1 MDFNLASVEIV
12 AQIAT
17 TVAVLLTLIGL
28 AIQIQEKNRNDRIFA
43 VQNTIN
49 ALNKLSSL
57 VAISPA
63 LASIVIRGRVS
74 YFCLNEVERIQFE
87 HYYRPMLNNVENWLF
102 QITTGVNIGKDNS
115 AYDTIRLFIKHH
127 FNHPGVLEFM
137 SSSDKEDYSRE
148 LQDILRAEAKRD
160 GSRPGRSG

>member
-1 MDFNLASVEIV
+1 MDFNIASIEII

-28 AIQIQEKNRNDRIFA
+28 MIQIQEKNRNDRISA

-57 VAISPA
+57 VSINPE
-63 LASIVIRGRVS
+63 LASIVIRGRGS
-74 YFCLNEVERIQFE
+74 YFSLTEVERIQFE
-87 HYYRPMLNNVENWLF
+87 HYYRPMLNIVENWLF
-102 QITTGVNIGKDNS
+102 QISSGANISKENS

-137 SSSDKEDYSRE
+137 SSSDSEDYSRE
-148 LQDILRAEAKRD
+148 LHDILLAEAKRV
-160 GSRPGRSG
+160 

>member
-1 MDFNLASVEIV
+1 MDFNIASIEII

-28 AIQIQEKNRNDRIFA
+28 MIQIQEKNRNDRISA

-57 VAISPA
+57 VSINPE
-63 LASIVIRGRVS
+63 LASIVIRGRGS
-74 YFCLNEVERIQFE
+74 YFSLNEVERIQFE
-87 HYYRPMLNNVENWLF
+87 HYYRPMLNIVENWLF
-102 QITTGVNIGKDNS
+102 QISSGANISKENS

-137 SSSDKEDYSRE
+137 SSSDSEDYSRE
-148 LQDILRAEAKRD
+148 LQDILLAEAKRE
-160 GSRPGRSG
+160 

>member
-1 MDFNLASVEIV
+1 MDFNIASIEII

-28 AIQIQEKNRNDRIFA
+28 MIQIQEKNRNDRISA

-57 VAISPA
+57 VSINPE
-63 LASIVIRGRVS
+63 LASIIIRGRGS
-74 YFCLNEVERIQFE
+74 YFSLNEVERIQFE
-87 HYYRPMLNNVENWLF
+87 HYYRPMLNIVENWLF
-102 QITTGVNIGKDNS
+102 QISSGANISKENS

-137 SSSDKEDYSRE
+137 SSSDSEDYSRE
-148 LQDILRAEAKRD
+148 LHDILLAEAKRV
-160 GSRPGRSG
+160 

>member
-1 MDFNLASVEIV
+1 MDFNIASIEII

-28 AIQIQEKNRNDRIFA
+28 MIQIQEKNRNDRISA

-57 VAISPA
+57 VSINPE
-63 LASIVIRGRVS
+63 LASIVIRGRGS
-74 YFCLNEVERIQFE
+74 YFSLNEVERIQFE
-87 HYYRPMLNNVENWLF
+87 HYYRPMLNIVENWLF
-102 QITTGVNIGKDNS
+102 QISSGANISKDNS

-127 FNHPGVLEFM
+127 FNHPGVVEFM
-137 SSSDKEDYSRE
+137 SSSDSEDYSRE
-148 LQDILRAEAKRD
+148 LQDILLAEAKRE
-160 GSRPGRSG
+160 

>member
-1 MDFNLASVEIV
+1 MDFNIASIEII

-28 AIQIQEKNRNDRIFA
+28 MIQIQEKNRNDRISA

-57 VAISPA
+57 VSINPE
-63 LASIVIRGRVS
+63 LASIVIRGRGS
-74 YFCLNEVERIQFE
+74 YFSLNEVERIQFE
-87 HYYRPMLNNVENWLF
+87 HYYRPMLNIVENWLF
-102 QITTGVNIGKDNS
+102 QISSGANISKENS

-137 SSSDKEDYSRE
+137 SSSDSEDYSRE
-148 LQDILRAEAKRD
+148 LHDILLAEAKRV
-160 GSRPGRSG
+160 

>member
-1 MDFNLASVEIV
+1 MDFNIASIEII

-28 AIQIQEKNRNDRIFA
+28 MIQIQEKNRNDRISA

-57 VAISPA
+57 VSINPE
-63 LASIVIRGRVS
+63 LASIVIRGRGS
-74 YFCLNEVERIQFE
+74 YFSLNEVERIQFE
-87 HYYRPMLNNVENWLF
+87 HYYRPMLNIVENWLF
-102 QITTGVNIGKDNS
+102 QISSGASISKDNS

-137 SSSDKEDYSRE
+137 SSSDSEDYSRE
-148 LQDILRAEAKRD
+148 LQDILLAEAKRE
-160 GSRPGRSG
+160 

>member
-1 MDFNLASVEIV
+1 MEFNLASIEII
-12 AQIAT
+12 AQLAT

-28 AIQIQEKNRNDRIFA
+28 AIQVQEKNRNDRISA

-57 VAISPA
+57 VAISPE
-63 LASIVIRGRVS
+63 LASIVIRGRES
-74 YFCLNEVERIQFE
+74 YFSLNEVEQIQFE

-102 QITTGVNIGKDNS
+102 QISTGANIKKDNS

-137 SSSDKEDYSRE
+137 AASDQEDYSRE
-148 LQDILRAEAKRD
+148 LHDILRAEAKQQ
-160 GSRPGRSG
+160 

>member
-1 MDFNLASVEIV
+1 MDFNIASIEII

-28 AIQIQEKNRNDRIFA
+28 MIQIQEKNRNDRISA

-57 VAISPA
+57 VSINPE
-63 LASIVIRGRVS
+63 LASIIIRGRGS
-74 YFCLNEVERIQFE
+74 YFSLNEVERIQFE
-87 HYYRPMLNNVENWLF
+87 HYYRPMLNIVENWLF
-102 QITTGVNIGKDNS
+102 QISSGANISKDNS

-137 SSSDKEDYSRE
+137 SSSDSKDYSRE
-148 LQDILRAEAKRD
+148 LQDILLAEAKRV
-160 GSRPGRSG
+160 

>member
-1 MDFNLASVEIV
+1 MDFNIASIEII

-28 AIQIQEKNRNDRIFA
+28 MIQIQEKNRNDRISA

-57 VAISPA
+57 VSINPE
-63 LASIVIRGRVS
+63 LASIIIRGRGS
-74 YFCLNEVERIQFE
+74 YFSLNEVERIQFE
-87 HYYRPMLNNVENWLF
+87 HYYRPMLNIVENWLF
-102 QITTGVNIGKDNS
+102 QISSGANISKDNS

-137 SSSDKEDYSRE
+137 SSSDSEDYSRE
-148 LQDILRAEAKRD
+148 LHDILLAEAKRV
-160 GSRPGRSG
+160 